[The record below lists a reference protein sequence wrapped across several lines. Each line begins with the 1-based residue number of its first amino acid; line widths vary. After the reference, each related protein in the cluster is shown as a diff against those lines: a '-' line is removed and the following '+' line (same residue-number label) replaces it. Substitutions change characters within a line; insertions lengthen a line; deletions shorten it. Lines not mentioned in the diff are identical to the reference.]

1 MANDSWLKPM
11 DDRIAAVGEETAAIR
26 KENEVLKMAIE
37 FMEKHD
43 AAFKKLAEIEREE
56 REQGK

>member
-1 MANDSWLKPM
+1 MTDDSWLKPM
-11 DDRIAAVGEETAAIR
+11 DDRIAAIR